1 MGPWGELRAMTPRKV
16 PRQCLCDRSQHGLP
30 RPEDGH
36 NRSSGYPL
44 PCSLWVRYCPMHV
57 RSHSRSLH
65 SNPVRWVLSRIPSL
79 QMRKWRQRRV
89 WLKQPVSGR
98 GSVQSRCPGSGSSAL
113 QVGSARGSTAGVDA
127 ALAVG
132 GVEPSCKS
140 QASEPPGGPA
150 GSPHGLRTEAGKTR
164 VTVQWRSQQDME
176 ALGLLCLPLA
186 VCL

>member
-1 MGPWGELRAMTPRKV
+1 MTEVSMGSPGPRMV
-16 PRQCLCDRSQHGLP
+16 TTGAVVTLYRTHCGSGTVLC
-30 RPEDGH
+30 
-36 NRSSGYPL
+36 
-44 PCSLWVRYCPMHV
+44 HV

-65 SNPVRWVLSRIPSL
+65 SNPVRWVLSMIPSL
-79 QMRKWRQRRV
+79 QMSKWRQRRV
-89 WLKQPVSGR
+89 WLIQPVSGR
-98 GSVQSRCPGSGSSAL
+98 GSVQSWCPGLGSSAL

-140 QASEPPGGPA
+140 WASEPPGGPA
-150 GSPHGLRTEAGKTR
+150 GSPHGPRTEAGKTW
-164 VTVQWRSQQDME
+164 VTVQWYSQQDME